1 MYRDQILNIFREFE
15 KEESRGS
22 WIEAFA
28 DKDSLNY
35 KLYQEKKSSYVN
47 RGLYNSYIGGVT
59 CWTVWKEVL

>member
-35 KLYQEKKSSYVN
+35 KLFQEKKQQSQNY
-47 RGLYNSYIGGVT
+47 RRQ
-59 CWTVWKEVL
+59 WTK